1 MRNFI
6 IALILFLGIVFVFAR
21 ISELQAI
28 LNTLQKGDWR
38 FLGLAGVIQGLWLLN
53 LAKSYQ
59 VIFKAIGI
67 NERMRALLPLTA
79 AVSFT
84 NIVAP
89 TAGMSGIALLM
100 ARARSQGYST
110 ARAAVA
116 NTLVVLFDYIGFLII
131 LAVGLFVLFRRN
143 NLGSAE
149 ILATAILIGLACLL
163 ALLLYQ
169 GTQSTAALEKSL
181 DWLARLVNRIVRPF
195 NKTDYLSEERAHT
208 FASEA
213 YKGLSI
219 LRKDP
224 AKILP
229 PILLGLSSKFLLLLN
244 FLMMFLAFKV
254 PISPGTIVAG
264 FSLGYLF
271 YIVSP
276 TPAGLGFVEGALPL
290 ALRSMYIPLGT
301 GVVITIAYRAFT
313 FWLPLLVG
321 MLSFRWMSST
331 KNKLPAVES

>member
-6 IALILFLGIVFVFAR
+6 IALILFLGIVFVFTR
-21 ISELQAI
+21 ISELQFI

-38 FLGLAGVIQGLWLLN
+38 FLVLAGVIQGLWLAN

-59 VIFKAIGI
+59 VIFRAIGI
-67 NERMRALLPLTA
+67 DEKMRDLLPLTA

-89 TAGMSGIALLM
+89 TVGMSGIALLM
-100 ARARSQGYST
+100 ARARSQGYSS
-110 ARAAVA
+110 ARAAVV
-116 NTLVVLFDYIGFLII
+116 NTMVVLFDYLGFLLIM
-131 LAVGLFVLFRRN
+131 AVGLFVLFRRQ

-149 ILATAILIGLACLL
+149 IVATAILVGVACLL

-181 DWLARLVNRIVRPF
+181 DVLARMVNRIVRPF
-195 NKTDYLSEERAHT
+195 GKPNYLSEERAHT

-213 YKGLSI
+213 YQGLSI
-219 LRKDP
+219 LHKEP
-224 AKILP
+224 KKILP
-229 PILLGLSSKFLLLLN
+229 PILLGLSSKILLLLN

-254 PISPGTIVAG
+254 PIAPGTIVAG
-264 FSLGYLF
+264 FSLSYLF

-276 TPAGLGFVEGALPL
+276 TPAGLGVVEGALPL

-301 GVVITIAYRAFT
+301 AVVITLSYRAFT
-313 FWLPLLVG
+313 FWLPLVVG
-321 MLSFRWMSST
+321 MVCFRWISGR
-331 KNKLPAVES
+331 KQKLPVVES